1 MERLRNIEISRDELL
16 HYLNLNTNLTGREG
30 KIFNG
35 IHPNEARKIFHV
47 PINGTKK
54 ELEKFYAAS
63 ENKAQKLALLHEK
76 NIDNDIVPIRT
87 ISYDKILV
95 GYDMTSSSLSTPE
108 TMTIENLEQLKVK
121 LERFHNQGIVHGDIK
136 KSNILINQNGEV
148 VLCDLDNMQVDN
160 YPIDCFCFY
169 IRYFIKNNKL
179 VDKNADI
186 YLANLFLL
194 QQLYFKE
201 DIYDEIIDEL
211 MYEEFPEDIQGQ
223 GREELFKM
231 QQCFPKYEGNYLIDN
246 IINKEKVYGKTTKS
260 NSTIRSNI

>member
-108 TMTIENLEQLKVK
+108 TMTIENLEQLVNLWNKINYRTT
-121 LERFHNQGIVHGDIK
+121 ERVYDSTNVSESDTIYRSENIYRSCDSSDCKNLIFSDGCQSCEYLLASQRSGHCSFCIRCDDSSGCSNSYNISCSSKISNSFFIEDCGSLHECMFCAHISNKKYCICNMQFDKDEYFAIK
-136 KSNILINQNGEV
+136 K
-148 VLCDLDNMQVDN
+148 
-160 YPIDCFCFY
+160 
-169 IRYFIKNNKL
+169 
-179 VDKNADI
+179 
-186 YLANLFLL
+186 
-194 QQLYFKE
+194 
-201 DIYDEIIDEL
+201 EIIQWI
-211 MYEEFPEDIQGQ
+211 M
-223 GREELFKM
+223 
-231 QQCFPKYEGNYLIDN
+231 
-246 IINKEKVYGKTTKS
+246 
-260 NSTIRSNI
+260 NS